1 MSMYRTFYPN
11 FWSDP
16 KVVDSFTPE
25 DKYFMLWAV
34 TNAHVNIT
42 GCYEVSMKQISDDM
56 GYNKES
62 VEKIIKR
69 FNDIHKNILY
79 DVDTKELFVLNFPKY
94 NWTSSP
100 KLDSKIRSEIEK
112 VKSPYF
118 KGLLAQKFNERDS
131 VSDTLSIP
139 YPYGS
144 NPTVTVTVTDT
155 VTVIDSNLK
164 DNTKEI
170 IDYLNSKANTNF
182 RPNSKQTSKLIS
194 GRFSEGYTLE
204 DFKTVID
211 KKSSEWAGTKWEQY
225 LRPSTLFAPTNFEN
239 YLNQKEVKKKNAA
252 VKVTVSGNVDKYG
265 NPIF

>member
-1 MSMYRTFYPN
+1 MAVYRTFYPD

-16 KVVDSFTPE
+16 KVVDTFTPE

-34 TNAHVNIT
+34 TNSHVNIT

-62 VEKIIKR
+62 IEKIIHR
-69 FNDIHKNILY
+69 FNEIHKNILY

-100 KLDSKIRSEIEK
+100 KLDSKIRSEIEM

-131 VSDTLSIP
+131 VDDTLSLP

-144 NPTVTVTVTDT
+144 NSTVTVTVTDT
-155 VTVIDSNLK
+155 VTDTVIVTDKDLK
-164 DNTKEI
+164 ENTIKVI
-170 IDYLNSKANTNF
+170 SYLNSKANTNF
-182 RPNSKQTSKLIS
+182 RPNSKQTSKLVS
-194 GRFSEGYTLE
+194 GRFAEGYTLE
-204 DFKTVID
+204 DFETVID
-211 KKSSEWAGTKWEQY
+211 KKCGEWIGTKWEQY

-239 YLNQKEVKKKNAA
+239 YLNAKIKFEKGKEEL
-252 VKVTVSGNVDKYG
+252 
-265 NPIF
+265 PF